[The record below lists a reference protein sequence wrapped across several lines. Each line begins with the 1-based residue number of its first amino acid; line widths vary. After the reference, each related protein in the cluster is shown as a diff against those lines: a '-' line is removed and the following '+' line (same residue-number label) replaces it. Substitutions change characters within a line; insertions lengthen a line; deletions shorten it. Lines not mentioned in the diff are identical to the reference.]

1 MKAFLFIL
9 FIISVSSSYVN
20 EKIPLD
26 TYIAKI
32 RKELK
37 EISSLHSIEE
47 LTYED
52 FDYEEDKVKYT
63 LSSVKSKAV
72 FFNQY
77 MPQAEVVNMVNLTF
91 DFTWKIPEGSKIS
104 PYHSIYTADL
114 KSNDRTYQIEF
125 EVESSTFAFS
135 KSWVSYDADT
145 FYVPTGISEIHF
157 TSLRA
162 KNLDKNSPYDET
174 LILKI
179 VNEFLKRDHEKRNK
193 AFLETVVGYY
203 KSLPFDEYNQKVYI
217 HTSTVPNEVN
227 FDLSLEEMPSFDNDT
242 QMCIFNRKGT
252 LNKEQNWIMRY
263 DYRNADTHQTFNLH
277 GTLYQELISD
287 NLFGFDIEQT
297 NNPAT
302 LYKLIGKDLKKV
314 ANLQKPVADDEEL
327 KIKANMEN
335 VTFDV
340 VNPMIG
346 ELSLSVEI
354 LSKKDSSTLFAFST
368 KFKFIFNPTLMQ
380 SGLNFV
386 LLGKNVELS
395 GIIEEPG
402 YGIKDI
408 DTLIE
413 WIQNTYLCALGQNE
427 YNLFE
432 YSLDLS
438 YYFNSND
445 LSFDFVDE
453 YLSIKKN

>member
-9 FIISVSSSYVN
+9 LIFSITSSFVN

-32 RKELK
+32 RREIK
-37 EISSLHSIEE
+37 EISLLHSIEE

-52 FDYEEDKVKYT
+52 FDYEVDKVKYT

-77 MPQAEVVNMVNLTF
+77 MPKAEVVNMVNLTF
-91 DFTWKIPEGSKIS
+91 DFTWKFPEGSKIS

-114 KSNDRTYQIEF
+114 KSNDKTYQIEF

-135 KSWVSYDADT
+135 KFWESYNADT
-145 FYVPTGISEIHF
+145 FYIPTGISEIHF
-157 TSLRA
+157 TSLKA
-162 KNLDKNSPYDET
+162 KNLDKNSPYTEE

-179 VNEFLKRDHEKRNK
+179 VNEFLKTNDKKRNE
-193 AFLETVVGYY
+193 AFYQTVAGYY

-217 HTSTVPNEVN
+217 HTSTFPVEIN
-227 FDLSLEEMPSFDNDT
+227 FDLSLEEMPSFDEET
-242 QMCIFNRKGT
+242 KMCIFNRKGI
-252 LNKEQNWIMRY
+252 LNKKENYLMRSEY
-263 DYRNADTHQTFNLH
+263 QNADTQQTFNLH
-277 GTLYQELISD
+277 GSLYQKLISD

-302 LYKLIGKDLKKV
+302 MYKLIGKDLKKV
-314 ANLQKPVADDEEL
+314 ANVKDTVKDEQEL
-327 KIKANMEN
+327 KLKANMES
-335 VTFDV
+335 VTFDDKF
-340 VNPMIG
+340 PMAG
-346 ELSLSVEI
+346 DLSLKVEI
-354 LSKKDSSTLFAFST
+354 LSKEDSSTLFAFIA
-368 KFKFIFNPTLMQ
+368 KFKFVFNPTLIQ
-380 SGLNFV
+380 TGLNFV

-395 GIIEEPG
+395 DITEQPE
-402 YGIKDI
+402 YQIKDR
-408 DTLIE
+408 DTLLQ

>member
-9 FIISVSSSYVN
+9 FIFSVTSSYVN
-20 EKIPLD
+20 EQIPLD
-26 TYIAKI
+26 TYITKI

-37 EISSLHSIEE
+37 EISSLNSIEE
-47 LTYED
+47 LTYDD
-52 FDYEEDKVKYT
+52 FDIELDKVNYT

-77 MPQAEVVNMVNLTF
+77 MPQAKVTNIINLTIE
-91 DFTWKIPEGSKIS
+91 FTWKANNDSKIS

-114 KSNDRTYQIEF
+114 KSNGKTYKIEF

-135 KSWVSYDADT
+135 KFWLSYDADT
-145 FYVPTGISEIHF
+145 FYVPTGISEIQF

-162 KNLDKNSPYDET
+162 KNLDKNSPYTET
-174 LILKI
+174 TIIEIIKK
-179 VNEFLKRDHEKRNK
+179 FLEANKKKRNE
-193 AFLETVVGYY
+193 AFYEAVAGYY

-217 HTSTVPNEVN
+217 HTSTSPVEIN
-227 FDLSLEEMPSFDNDT
+227 FDLSLEEMPSYDNDT

-252 LNKEQNWIMRY
+252 LNKDEKWITRY
-263 DYRNADTHQTFNLH
+263 DYQNADTHQRFNLH
-277 GTLYQELISD
+277 GSIYQKLISE

-302 LYKLIGKDLKKV
+302 MYKLIGKDLKKV
-314 ANLQKPVADDEEL
+314 ANVNDSITDEEEL
-327 KIKANMEN
+327 KIKANMQS
-335 VTFDV
+335 VTFDS

-346 ELSLSVEI
+346 ELSLLVEVI
-354 LSKKDSSTLFAFST
+354 SKEDSGTVFAFT
-368 KFKFIFNPTLMQ
+368 AKINFIFIPTLMQ

-386 LLGKNVELS
+386 LLSKNVELS
-395 GIIEEPG
+395 EIVEEPG
-402 YGIKDI
+402 YEIKDRN
-408 DTLIE
+408 LLLE
-413 WIQNTYLCALGQNE
+413 WVQNTYLCALGQNE

-438 YYFNSND
+438 YYFNSNN
-445 LSFDFVDE
+445 LSFDFMDE

>member
-9 FIISVSSSYVN
+9 FIFSVTNYYVN

-26 TYIAKI
+26 IYIAKI

-52 FDYEEDKVKYT
+52 FVYELDKVKYT

-72 FFNQY
+72 FFNPY
-77 MPQAEVVNMVNLTF
+77 MPKAEVVNKVNLTF

-114 KSNDRTYQIEF
+114 KSNDKTYQIEF
-125 EVESSTFAFS
+125 EVESNTFSFS
-135 KSWVSYDADT
+135 KKWVLYDADS
-145 FYVPTGISEIHF
+145 FYVPTGTSEFQF

-162 KNLDKNSPYDET
+162 KNLDKNSPYTEEI
-174 LILKI
+174 ILKI
-179 VNEFLKRDHEKRNK
+179 VNEFLNTNHKKRND

-217 HTSTVPNEVN
+217 HTSSFPIEIN
-227 FDLSLEEMPSFDNDT
+227 FDLSLDEMPSYDDAT

-252 LNKEQNWIMRY
+252 LNKEQEWIMRY
-263 DYRNADTHQTFNLH
+263 DNQNADTHQTFNLH
-277 GTLYQELISD
+277 GTIYQKLISE
-287 NLFGFDIEQT
+287 NLFGFDIEQA

-302 LYKLIGKDLKKV
+302 MYKLIGKDLKKV
-314 ANLQKPVADDEEL
+314 AIVDDSVTDEEEL

-335 VTFDV
+335 VTFDA

-346 ELSLSVEI
+346 DLSLLVEV
-354 LSKKDSSTLFAFST
+354 LSKEDSSTVFAFT
-368 KFKFIFNPTLMQ
+368 AKFKFTFNPTLIQ

-386 LLGKNVELS
+386 LLGKNVQLS
-395 GIIEEPG
+395 EIIEEPG
-402 YGIKDI
+402 YEIKDRN
-408 DTLIE
+408 TLLE

-432 YSLDLS
+432 YALDLS

>member
-9 FIISVSSSYVN
+9 FIFSVSSSFVN

-52 FDYEEDKVKYT
+52 FDYDVDKVKYT

-91 DFTWKIPEGSKIS
+91 DFTWKIPEDSKIS

-114 KSNDRTYQIEF
+114 KSNDKTYQIEF
-125 EVESSTFAFS
+125 EVESSTFSFS
-135 KSWVSYDADT
+135 KSWIPYDADT
-145 FYVPTGISEIHF
+145 FYVPTGKSEIHF

-162 KNLDKNSPYDET
+162 KNLDKNSPYTEE

-179 VNEFLKRDHEKRNK
+179 VNEFLNTNHKKRND

-217 HTSTVPNEVN
+217 HTSTFPLEIN
-227 FDLSLEEMPSFDNDT
+227 FDLSLEEMPSFENDT
-242 QMCIFNRKGT
+242 KICIFNRKGI
-252 LNKEQNWIMRY
+252 LNKDQKWIMRN
-263 DYRNADTHQTFNLH
+263 DYQNADAHQTFNLH
-277 GTLYQELISD
+277 GSLYQKLITD
-287 NLFGFDIEQT
+287 NLFGFDIEQA

-302 LYKLIGKDLKKV
+302 KYKLIGKDLKKV
-314 ANLQKPVADDEEL
+314 TNLNDSVTDDEEL
-327 KIKANMEN
+327 KIKANMES
-335 VTFDV
+335 VSFDA

-354 LSKKDSSTLFAFST
+354 LSKKDSSTLFAFSA

-395 GIIEEPG
+395 DVIEEPG
-402 YGIKDI
+402 YGIKDR